1 MREVFTM
8 AERETKRRGGFM
20 AFLAMIVAIIA
31 LVFSLLAYERAGRTA
46 EEDIA
51 ALKARIVELK
61 KGEDEI
67 RQKLA
72 ATLERA
78 AEKIGK
84 KEEAAEEE

>member
-1 MREVFTM
+1 M

-20 AFLAMIVAIIA
+20 AFLALIVAIIA
-31 LVFSLLAYERAGRTA
+31 LVISLLAYERAGRTA

-61 KGEDEI
+61 KGEDDL
-67 RQKLA
+67 RKKLA
-72 ATLERA
+72 ATLEKA

-84 KEEAAEEE
+84 KEEAEEKREGK

>member
-1 MREVFTM
+1 M

-20 AFLAMIVAIIA
+20 AFLALIVAIIA

-61 KGEDEI
+61 KGEDDL
-67 RQKLA
+67 RKKLA
-72 ATLERA
+72 ATLEKV
-78 AEKIGK
+78 AEKIGQ
-84 KEEAAEEE
+84 KEEVTQEE

>member
-1 MREVFTM
+1 
-8 AERETKRRGGFM
+8 M
-20 AFLAMIVAIIA
+20 AFLALIVAIIA

-51 ALKARIVELK
+51 ALKTRIIELK
-61 KGEDEI
+61 KGEDEL

-72 ATLERA
+72 GTLEKV

>member
-1 MREVFTM
+1 M

-20 AFLAMIVAIIA
+20 AFLALIVAIIA
-31 LVFSLLAYERAGRTA
+31 LVISLLAYERAGRTA

-61 KGEDEI
+61 KGEDDL
-67 RQKLA
+67 RKKLA
-72 ATLERA
+72 ATLEKA

-84 KEEAAEEE
+84 KEEATEKE

>member
-1 MREVFTM
+1 M

-20 AFLAMIVAIIA
+20 AFLALVVAIIA

-61 KGEDEI
+61 KGEDDI

-78 AEKIGK
+78 AEKIGQ
-84 KEEAAEEE
+84 KEEAAEKQ

>member
-1 MREVFTM
+1 M

-20 AFLAMIVAIIA
+20 AFLALIVAIIA

-61 KGEDEI
+61 KGEDDL
-67 RQKLA
+67 RKKLA
-72 ATLERA
+72 ATLEKF
-78 AEKIGK
+78 AEKIGQ
-84 KEEAAEEE
+84 KEETAQEE

>member
-1 MREVFTM
+1 M

-20 AFLAMIVAIIA
+20 AFLALIVAIIA

-46 EEDIA
+46 EDDIA

-61 KGEDEI
+61 KGEEDL
-67 RQKLA
+67 RKKLA
-72 ATLERA
+72 ATLEKA

-84 KEEAAEEE
+84 TEEATEKE